1 MGLRFF
7 LGKTSMRTQSTS
19 LRLVVSWLL
28 AACLTPAAL
37 AATKAAPEP
46 VAIAAPVVLD
56 NATCLTCH
64 DGKKGKLQVPG
75 AEGKPRALLNV
86 APEPF
91 AKGVHAKMQ
100 CVACHTD
107 ITDNAATA
115 NAHQKNTAQPLK
127 KVDCAGCHQDL
138 WDKAQKEGKTAD
150 KPRLGVVAQNID
162 LYKKSFHARPNTD
175 DKTKPNASCDNC
187 HDTHSFNVPA
197 ANSPERAAWRL
208 GISAN
213 CGENCHTDQLE
224 AYTESIHGKE
234 VMEKHNPKSA
244 VCTDCHSS
252 HAVSNTSGD
261 PFKVAISAQCGTC
274 HEANFASYKATYHG
288 QISTLGYAYT
298 AKCYNCHGSHDILKA
313 DDPKS
318 KVHSDN
324 RMKTCETC
332 HSGKKDLAK
341 APAGFASF
349 QPHGHHGD
357 FKRYPE
363 IWIAFQIM
371 VQLLVG
377 TFGFFWLHTLLWFY
391 REWKERQLNRN
402 KPHIKADDLLVKHA
416 GKHIQRF
423 SPIWR
428 LAHITFALSLMILT
442 LTGMPL
448 FYPDAPWASA
458 IMSALGGPHIA
469 GTIHRV
475 NAVIFAAVFFWHIFY
490 MGYGIIRD
498 WKNFKFFGPN
508 SMIPNLKDAA
518 DMLGMFKWFFGKG
531 PRPKF
536 DRWTYWEKFDYWAPF
551 WGVTII
557 GVSGLVMWLPN
568 VFGAF
573 LPGWV
578 FNVAAIFHG
587 EEAFLAVVFLFTV
600 HFFNNHFRPDK
611 FPLEVVM
618 FTGTFSL
625 EEFKHEHPLEYQ
637 RLVDSG
643 ELEGRLVDA
652 PSPGKMA
659 ASRVL
664 GFSLIATGLTL
675 LTLVGIGFFTS
686 L

>member
-1 MGLRFF
+1 MQLR
-7 LGKTSMRTQSTS
+7 LTS
-19 LRLVVSWLL
+19 LRVFTAWLL
-28 AACLTPAAL
+28 AAALTSAAL
-37 AATKAAPEP
+37 AATSEP
-46 VAIAAPVVLD
+46 VAAVLD
-56 NATCLTCH
+56 NAACLTCH
-64 DGKKGKLQVPG
+64 DGNKGKLEVPIADG
-75 AEGKPRALLNV
+75 SLRELRSV
-86 APEPF
+86 ASEPF
-91 AKGVHAKMQ
+91 AQSVHAKMQ
-100 CVACHTD
+100 CVACHTG
-107 ITDNAATA
+107 ITDNATNA
-115 NAHQKNTAQPLK
+115 NGHK
-127 KVDCAGCHQDL
+127 KGSTGTGKADCAGCHQAL
-138 WDKAQKEGKTAD
+138 WDRAQQEGKAAE
-150 KPRLGVVAQNID
+150 KPRLGVVANNIEA
-162 LYKKSFHARPNTD
+162 YKKSFHARPNAD
-175 DKTKPNASCDNC
+175 DNTVPNASCDNC
-187 HDTHSFNVPA
+187 HDTHSFNIPTA
-197 ANSPERAAWRL
+197 DSPERAAWRL
-208 GISAN
+208 GVPDS
-213 CGENCHTDQLE
+213 CGESCHDRQLSV
-224 AYTESIHGKE
+224 YKKSIHGQETFK
-234 VMEKHNPKSA
+234 KQNQKSA
-244 VCTDCHSS
+244 VCTDCHNS
-252 HAVSNTSGD
+252 HSVSNTSGES
-261 PFKVAISAQCGTC
+261 FKLVISAQCGSC
-274 HEANFASYKATYHG
+274 HEANFASYKSTYHG
-288 QISTLGYAYT
+288 QISTLGYTYT
-298 AKCYNCHGSHDILKA
+298 AKCYNCHGGHDILKA

-318 KVHSDN
+318 KVHADN
-324 RMKTCETC
+324 RMKTCRTC
-332 HSGKKDLAK
+332 HNGKKELAD
-341 APAGFASF
+341 APAGFATF
-349 QPHGHHGD
+349 QPHGHPGD
-357 FKRYPE
+357 FERYPE

-377 TFGFFWLHTLLWFY
+377 TFGFFWLHTALWFY
-391 REWKERQLNRN
+391 RERKERKLRRN
-402 KPHIKADDLLVKHA
+402 QQHIQVVGLLPPAMV

-428 LAHITFALSLMILT
+428 LAHITFALSLMVLT

-458 IMSALGGPHIA
+458 IMSALGGPQIA

-475 NAVIFAAVFFWHIFY
+475 NAVIFAAVFFWHLFY
-490 MGYGIIRD
+490 MAWIVARD

-531 PRPKF
+531 PRPQF

-643 ELEGRLVDA
+643 ELESRLVDA
-652 PSPGKMA
+652 PSSAKLA
-659 ASRVL
+659 ASKVL
-664 GFSLIATGLTL
+664 GFSLILIGLTL

>member
-1 MGLRFF
+1 MQHKITAIGQRLSYLLRSQVMQA
-7 LGKTSMRTQSTS
+7 L
-19 LRLVVSWLL
+19 LL
-28 AACLTPAAL
+28 AVFLSPIASNATAAL
-37 AATKAAPEP
+37 
-46 VAIAAPVVLD
+46 D
-56 NATCLTCH
+56 NTGCLSCH
-64 DGKKGKLQVPG
+64 DGAQKTLQSRRLSPDVDTP
-75 AEGKPRALLNV
+75 ARDLKPV

-107 ITDNAATA
+107 ITDNAETSH
-115 NAHQKNTAQPLK
+115 AHQKNPAQALN
-127 KVDCAGCHQDL
+127 KVDCASCHQDL
-138 WDKAQKEGKTAD
+138 WAKAQKEGNTAQ
-150 KPRLGVVAQNID
+150 KPRLGVIAQNIE
-162 LYKKSFHARPNTD
+162 LYQKSFHARPNVD
-175 DKTKPNASCDNC
+175 DKNKPNASCNDC
-187 HDTHSFNVPA
+187 HDTHSFNIPP
-197 ANSPERAAWRL
+197 ANSPERVKWRL
-208 GISAN
+208 GISAT
-213 CGENCHTDQLE
+213 CGESCHTDQLE
-224 AYTESIHGKE
+224 AYTDSVHGQESIN
-234 VMEKHNPKSA
+234 KHNPKSA

-261 PFKVAISAQCGTC
+261 PFKLTISAQCGSC

-318 KVHSDN
+318 KIHADT
-324 RMKTCETC
+324 RMTTCESC
-332 HSGKKDLAK
+332 HNGKKDLAK

-357 FKRYPE
+357 FKRYPQ

-377 TFGFFWLHTLLWFY
+377 TFGFFWLHTALWFY
-391 REWKERQLNRN
+391 REYKERKLRRN
-402 KPHIKADDLLVKHA
+402 QPHIQTNDLPAKFV

-448 FYPDAPWASA
+448 FYPDAPWAAA
-458 IMSALGGPHIA
+458 IMAALGGPHIA

-475 NAVIFAAVFFWHIFY
+475 NAVIFAAVFFWHLFY
-490 MGYGIIRD
+490 MVWGIARD

-508 SMIPNLKDAA
+508 SMIPNLKDGR

-531 PRPKF
+531 PRPQF

-625 EEFKHEHPLEYQ
+625 EEFKREHPLQYQ
-637 RLVDSG
+637 RLLDSG
-643 ELEGRLVDA
+643 ELESRLVAA
-652 PSPGKMA
+652 PSPVKMA
-659 ASRVL
+659 AAKVL
-664 GFSLIATGLTL
+664 GFTLIALGLAL
-675 LTLVGIGFFTS
+675 LTMVGIGFFTS

>member
-1 MGLRFF
+1 MLFKSFPQGIRRLLGL
-7 LGKTSMRTQSTS
+7 
-19 LRLVVSWLL
+19 
-28 AACLTPAAL
+28 ACLIG
-37 AATKAAPEP
+37 ATLGSLPGMAQA
-46 VAIAAPVVLD
+46 LD
-56 NATCLTCH
+56 NASCLSCH
-64 DGKKGKLQVPG
+64 DGKKGKLEI
-75 AEGKPRALLNV
+75 AANEGEKRTLRSV
-86 APEPF
+86 APDQY
-91 AKGVHAKMQ
+91 GQSVHAKMT

-107 ITDNAATA
+107 ITDTA
-115 NAHQKNTAQPLK
+115 NNDNTHVKNTAKPLQ
-127 KVDCAGCHQDL
+127 KVDCVSCHQDL
-138 WDKAQKEGKTAD
+138 WKQVQDSGKATE
-150 KPRLGVVAQNID
+150 KPRLGAVVKNID
-162 LYKKSFHARPNTD
+162 AYKASFHARPNAD

-197 ANSPERAAWRL
+197 KDSPAYAQWRL
-208 GISAN
+208 SIAN
-213 CGENCHTDQLE
+213 TCGQSCHEDQLE
-224 AYTESIHGKE
+224 AYSGSIHGKE
-234 VMEKHNPKSA
+234 VLEKHNPKSA
-244 VCTDCHSS
+244 VCSDCHSA
-252 HAVSNTSGD
+252 HAVGNSSGD
-261 PFKVAISAQCGTC
+261 PFKKSITASCGSC
-274 HEANFASYKATYHG
+274 HQENLKSYQATYHG
-288 QISTLGYAYT
+288 QISTLGYVYT

-318 KVHSDN
+318 KVHINN
-324 RMKTCETC
+324 RLKTCESC
-332 HSGKKDLAK
+332 HDGKKELAK
-341 APAGFASF
+341 APAGFASY
-349 QPHGHHGD
+349 QPHGHSND
-357 FKRYPE
+357 FKRYPQ
-363 IWIAFQIM
+363 IWIAWQIM

-391 REWKERQLNRN
+391 REWKERKVRSTQQ
-402 KPHIKADDLLVKHA
+402 HVKADDLLAKYA

-448 FYPDAPWASA
+448 FYPSAPWASA
-458 IMSALGGPHIA
+458 LMSALGGPHIA
-469 GTIHRV
+469 GMIHRV
-475 NAVIFAAVFFWHIFY
+475 NAVIFAAVFFWHLFY
-490 MGYGIIRD
+490 MVWGIVRD
-498 WKNFKFFGPN
+498 WRNFKFFGPN
-508 SMIPNLKDAA
+508 SMIPNLKDGQ

-531 PRPKF
+531 PRPQF

-637 RLVDSG
+637 RLVDTG
-643 ELEGRLVDA
+643 ELESRLVDA
-652 PSPGKMA
+652 PSAVKMS

-664 GFSLIATGLTL
+664 GFTLIAIGLIL
-675 LTLVGIGFFTS
+675 LTGVGIGFFTS